1 VQVLQFLQD
10 TGTLRVD
17 PEAGLIGR
25 AMRREG
31 PKPAQRDGFSAESRN
46 LR

>member
-17 PEAGLIGR
+17 PDAGLIGR
-25 AMRREG
+25 AMGRRSQAAAVNET
-31 PKPAQRDGFSAESRN
+31 PAAQ
-46 LR
+46 